1 QLWKFAS
8 ELQKQFM
15 LLLTATPVQNNL
27 DELFNLVTLLE
38 PGLLRT
44 AKQFQ
49 KQFVDKKDKLLPRNV
64 EELHGLLSEVM
75 VRNRRS
81 TVGLQFT
88 RRWARTLRVTLTAQE
103 RALYDE
109 VTRFVRLHLRQR

>member
-1 QLWKFAS
+1 ESHHLRNRNTQAWKFAGG
-8 ELQKQFM
+8 LQKQFI

-38 PGLLRT
+38 PGLLST

-49 KQFVDKKDKLLPRNV
+49 KHFVDKRDKLTPRHV
-64 EELHGLLSEVM
+64 DELHNLLSEVM
-75 VRNRRS
+75 VRNLRS

-88 RRWARTLRVTLTAQE
+88 RRFART
-103 RALYDE
+103 
-109 VTRFVRLHLRQR
+109 